1 MKETKIITR
10 DLTLYYGQKMALNS
24 INIQIPE
31 KEVTAFIGPSGCG
44 KSTFLR
50 SLNRMNDLIPSVKIS
65 GEILIDGLNI
75 YQKKIDVVNLRKKIG
90 MVFQKS
96 NPFAKSIFEN
106 IAYGPRING
115 VSNMKKLGEI
125 VERSLQNAAI
135 WDEVKDRL
143 HDSALGLSGGAAA
156 EALHCADPGR

>member
-1 MKETKIITR
+1 MKEAKIITR
-10 DLTLYYGQKMALNS
+10 DLTLHYSQKMALNS

-50 SLNRMNDLIPSVKIS
+50 CLNRMNDLIPNVHIK

-106 IAYGPRING
+106 VAYGPRING
-115 VSNMKKLGEI
+115 INNMKLLTGI
-125 VERSLQNAAI
+125 VERS
-135 WDEVKDRL
+135 
-143 HDSALGLSGGAAA
+143 
-156 EALHCADPGR
+156 